1 MRKTLRNKKM
11 KKLSLIFILM
21 IAFSTVFGQGKK
33 DRTDAFNYL
42 RKGKLDEALKKI
54 EPTISDPTT
63 MNEAKTWFYRGN
75 IYLQIHMSEIPQYKS
90 LDPNALTKA
99 YESYKKMMELD
110 TKKEFYTEGI
120 QNLLVISEQLYNEGV
135 KEFQAT
141 KYNEALSN
149 FEQAAEVAQSYGST
163 DTLAIFNAGLS
174 AENAQNNAKAIQY
187 YNKVVELN
195 YPQPLVYSSL
205 ASLYLSEKDT
215 TKAFEIMKQGRAK
228 YPEEFA
234 LLITETNLYLGAGE
248 TEKAMANLQQ
258 AVKTDPLNPT
268 IHYAVGASYDQM
280 GNKQEAEKAYLEAIK
295 LNPEYFEANYNL
307 GALYVNQA
315 AEIQNEANK
324 LKLNDP
330 NYDGMKKQADDILSK
345 SLPYLEKAT
354 TLDPKD
360 RSTLLAL
367 KEIYTRLGMY
377 DKLKEVNTRIAEL

>member
-1 MRKTLRNKKM
+1 MRKTQRNKKM
-11 KKLSLIFILM
+11 KKLSLIIILL
-21 IAFSTVFGQGKK
+21 IAFATVFGQGKK

-75 IYLQIHMSEIPQYKS
+75 IYLQIHMSELPQYKN
-90 LDPNALTKA
+90 LDPNALSKA
-99 YESYKKMMELD
+99 YESYQKMLELD

-141 KYNEALSN
+141 KYNEALAN
-149 FEQAAEVAQSYGST
+149 FEQAAQVAQSYGSV

-174 AENAQNNAKAIQY
+174 AENAQNTDKAIQY
-187 YNKVVELN
+187 YNKAVELN
-195 YPQPLVYSSL
+195 YKQPLIYSSL
-205 ASLYLSEKDT
+205 ANLYLMKKDT
-215 TKAFEIMKQGRAK
+215 TMAFEIMKQGRQK
-228 YPEEFA
+228 YPDEFA

-280 GNKQEAEKAYLEAIK
+280 GNKQEAEKAYLKAIELK
-295 LNPEYFEANYNL
+295 PDYFEANYNL

-330 NYDGMKKQADDILSK
+330 NYDVMKKQADDILSK

-354 TLDPKD
+354 VLDPKD

-367 KEIYTRLGMY
+367 KEIYTRLSMY